1 VREMADHLDPAL
13 IRDLTEA
20 KAALARHGI
29 VIIRSIETELEP
41 ALVAEAKN
49 SIASSPSKLAKLK
62 DDDLD
67 RLMADV
73 RKASIGAALDLKK
86 LYIRLLAKLGTD
98 YIGDLVKELDGIDQL
113 FKWERVAQAAGPVS
127 KKLEEEGFGE
137 IVLSGPRAVSDN
149 FAVELGDKWPQ
160 SFSRFRSL
168 ADLAAKVLE
177 EQEKEELA
185 AKAKKGMRKG

>member
-1 VREMADHLDPAL
+1 MADHLDPAL
-13 IRDLTEA
+13 VRDLTEA

-49 SIASSPSKLAKLK
+49 SLASSPSKLAKLK
-62 DDDLD
+62 DDELD
-67 RLMADV
+67 RLMEQV
-73 RKASIGAALDLKK
+73 RKAALGAALDLKK

-113 FKWERVAQAAGPVS
+113 FKWERIAQAAGPVS

-160 SFSRFRSL
+160 SFSRFRAL
-168 ADLAAKVLE
+168 ADRAAKVLE
-177 EQEKEELA
+177 EQEKEESA